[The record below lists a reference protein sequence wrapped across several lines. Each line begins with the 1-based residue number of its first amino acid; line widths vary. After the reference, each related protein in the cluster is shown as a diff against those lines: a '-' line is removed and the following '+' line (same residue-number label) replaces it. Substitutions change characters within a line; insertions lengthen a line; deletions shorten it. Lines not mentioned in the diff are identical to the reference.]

1 MDLHL
6 TLVCVALLLSMCVR
20 SERTK
25 MDAGRDQA
33 SRIRHLWLLSIKES
47 QMRLKDVYSS
57 IGKVNTYQL
66 LYCRV
71 GIGYHL
77 QIQPSG
83 TVRGVHTPTKHS
95 WVKVFAVKPGVVGI
109 RGVISRLY
117 LCMNKEGIT
126 QGMTQFSSDCLF
138 KEHLQENHYTTYSS
152 VAHPGL
158 YLALSRQGHLRRGDL
173 VHPHHASSHFLPRKV
188 SMS

>member
-1 MDLHL
+1 M
-6 TLVCVALLLSMCVR
+6 
-20 SERTK
+20 E
-25 MDAGRDQA
+25 AGQDQA

-47 QMRLKDVYSS
+47 QMRLK
-57 IGKVNTYQL
+57 GKVNTYQL

-109 RGVISRLY
+109 RGVMSRLY

-188 SMS
+188 PMS